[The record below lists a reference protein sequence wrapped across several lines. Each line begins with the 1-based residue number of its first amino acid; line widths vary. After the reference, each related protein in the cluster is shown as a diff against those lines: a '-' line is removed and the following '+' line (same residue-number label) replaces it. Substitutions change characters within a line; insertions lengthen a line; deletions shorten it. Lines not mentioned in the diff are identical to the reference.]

1 MNAADA
7 DTEPETS
14 EDAGA
19 ATGDPSPQP
28 LERLLVVQ
36 RTDTHIDQL
45 RHERANLPAR
55 ARLVSLGSELSA
67 IEGDLDAV
75 ASRRDEL
82 ARSQRR
88 LEDDVAG
95 IEAKVAHDEGT
106 LYGGSVTAPREL
118 QDLQAEI
125 ESLRRRQSSLEDEVL
140 ELMEAI
146 EPLDAQAGELE
157 RRRAN
162 VAASRE
168 ETEREL
174 TAQEAELDVQIEREQ
189 ATRADLVDGMDVTL
203 LDEYARLRSQLGGVG
218 IARLEGGRCQGC
230 QLLLSAVERDR
241 IKGLADD
248 ALLHCEEC
256 GRLLVR

>member
-1 MNAADA
+1 MTPADA
-7 DTEPETS
+7 DTEPRPPDDGG
-14 EDAGA
+14 DAQDQPG
-19 ATGDPSPQP
+19 QP

-55 ARLVSLGSELSA
+55 ARLAALGSELSA
-67 IEGDLDAV
+67 LQSDLEGV
-75 ASRRDEL
+75 ASRRDDL
-82 ARSQRR
+82 ARGQRR
-88 LEDDVAG
+88 LEDDIAG

-140 ELMEAI
+140 ELMESI
-146 EPLDAQAGELE
+146 EPLDAQAAELE
-157 RRRAN
+157 RRRAD

-189 ATRADLVDGMDVTL
+189 ATRADLVDGMDARL
-203 LDEYARLRSQLGGVG
+203 LDEYARLRTQLGGVG
-218 IARLEGGRCQGC
+218 VARLEGGRCQGC

-241 IKGLADD
+241 IKGLAAD